1 MSLCAARSTNSVLH
15 SSASRDESVSCN
27 VTDAL
32 ERYADGEHWHHEA
45 AETEEVSDRV
55 RRRSAVSLVVSPPA
69 AGKTDEQPTAAG
81 KMDEQPTVRTPTCT
95 HVHSPAHPT
104 VSVGMGMGMGMVM
117 VVTGGGGILTVVT
130 VVAVTAVVTTTIA
143 AGGVLCV
150 VTVSVGRWATVTVVT
165 HDGDRRA
172 TRAWSSRSPAAGSC
186 TGAGTA
192 LRSRGRPI

>member
-81 KMDEQPTVRTPTCT
+81 KTGEQPTVTVRTPTCT

-130 VVAVTAVVTTTIA
+130 VVAVTAVVTTTTA

-150 VTVSVGRWATVTVVT
+150 VTVSVGRWRTV
-165 HDGDRRA
+165 
-172 TRAWSSRSPAAGSC
+172 PAHV
-186 TGAGTA
+186 
-192 LRSRGRPI
+192 